1 MVCTKVF
8 ISGNSQAV
16 RIPKEFHIDFS
27 ELFIKKIGS
36 SIILT
41 PKESNWENLERSL
54 SEFSDDF
61 MIEGRTQPAMQER
74 AVF

>member
-61 MIEGRTQPAMQER
+61 MMEGRAQPAMQER
-74 AVF
+74 EVL

>member
-61 MIEGRTQPAMQER
+61 MMEGRAQPAMQER
-74 AVF
+74 EVF

>member
-1 MVCTKVF
+1 MICTKVF

-61 MIEGRTQPAMQER
+61 MMEGRAQPAMQER
-74 AVF
+74 EVL

>member
-1 MVCTKVF
+1 MFCTKVF

-74 AVF
+74 EVF

>member
-1 MVCTKVF
+1 MICTKVF

-27 ELFIKKIGS
+27 ELLIKKIGS

-61 MIEGRTQPAMQER
+61 MTEGRSQPAMQER
-74 AVF
+74 EVF

>member
-1 MVCTKVF
+1 MICTKVF
-8 ISGNSQAV
+8 TSGNSQAV

-61 MIEGRTQPAMQER
+61 MMEGRTQPAMQER
-74 AVF
+74 EVL

>member
-61 MIEGRTQPAMQER
+61 MIKGRTQPAMQER
-74 AVF
+74 EGF

>member
-8 ISGNSQAV
+8 TSGNSQAV

-27 ELFIKKIGS
+27 ELCIKKIGS

-61 MIEGRTQPAMQER
+61 MTEGRIQPAMQER
-74 AVF
+74 EVF

>member
-8 ISGNSQAV
+8 TSGNSQAV
-16 RIPKEFHIDFS
+16 RIPKEFHIDVS

-41 PKESNWENLERSL
+41 PKENNWENLERSL

-61 MIEGRTQPAMQER
+61 MTEGRSQPAMQER
-74 AVF
+74 EGF

>member
-61 MIEGRTQPAMQER
+61 MREGRIQPAMQER
-74 AVF
+74 EVF

>member
-61 MIEGRTQPAMQER
+61 MIEGRSQPAMQER
-74 AVF
+74 EVF

>member
-8 ISGNSQAV
+8 TSGNSQAV

-27 ELFIKKIGS
+27 ELCIKKIGS

-61 MIEGRTQPAMQER
+61 MTEGRSQPAMQER
-74 AVF
+74 EIF

>member
-61 MIEGRTQPAMQER
+61 MTEGRIQPAMQER
-74 AVF
+74 EVF

>member
-8 ISGNSQAV
+8 VSGNSQAV

-36 SIILT
+36 PIILT

-74 AVF
+74 EVF

>member
-1 MVCTKVF
+1 MFCTKVF
-8 ISGNSQAV
+8 TSGNSQAV

-27 ELFIKKIGS
+27 ELCIKKIGS

-74 AVF
+74 EVL

>member
-1 MVCTKVF
+1 MICTKVF
-8 ISGNSQAV
+8 TSGNSQAV

-61 MIEGRTQPAMQER
+61 MMEGRAQPAMQER
-74 AVF
+74 EVF

>member
-1 MVCTKVF
+1 MICTKVF
-8 ISGNSQAV
+8 TSGNSQAV

-61 MIEGRTQPAMQER
+61 MAEGRSQPAMQER
-74 AVF
+74 EGF

>member
-1 MVCTKVF
+1 MVCAKVF
-8 ISGNSQAV
+8 TSGNSQAV

-27 ELFIKKIGS
+27 ELCIKKIGS

-41 PKESNWENLERSL
+41 PKKSNWENLERSL

-61 MIEGRTQPAMQER
+61 MTEGRSQPAMQER
-74 AVF
+74 EVF

>member
-27 ELFIKKIGS
+27 ELLIKKIGS

-41 PKESNWENLERSL
+41 PKKSNWENLERSL

-61 MIEGRTQPAMQER
+61 MMEGRAQPAMQER
-74 AVF
+74 EVL

>member
-8 ISGNSQAV
+8 TSGNSQAV

-27 ELFIKKIGS
+27 ELCIKKIGS
-36 SIILT
+36 SIILP

-54 SEFSDDF
+54 SEFSDGF
-61 MIEGRTQPAMQER
+61 MIEGRSQPAMQER
-74 AVF
+74 EVF

>member
-8 ISGNSQAV
+8 TSGNSQAV

-61 MIEGRTQPAMQER
+61 MTEGRIQPAMQER
-74 AVF
+74 EVF

>member
-8 ISGNSQAV
+8 TSGNSQAV
-16 RIPKEFHIDFS
+16 RIPKEFHIDFT
-27 ELFIKKIGS
+27 EMVIKKIGS

-61 MIEGRTQPAMQER
+61 MAVGRNQPSMQER
-74 AVF
+74 EEF

>member
-8 ISGNSQAV
+8 TSGNSQAV
-16 RIPKEFHIDFS
+16 RIPKEFHIDVS

-41 PKESNWENLERSL
+41 PKENNWENLERSL

-61 MIEGRTQPAMQER
+61 MAEGRSQPAMQER
-74 AVF
+74 EGC

>member
-74 AVF
+74 EVF

>member
-27 ELFIKKIGS
+27 QLFIKKIGS

-74 AVF
+74 EVF